1 MCALCALCAVA
12 TRVGAEFDGRIG
24 FCTGNNMDSMSPRY
38 LWLAAIL
45 AFCTLLHSFA
55 TATAQEIRLKKL
67 NTPQTLYAKGK
78 KVEVRSGPGE
88 DYYVTSRTTK
98 GDSFKAF
105 SQTTD
110 GWYGI
115 QPPNG
120 SFSWVRAK
128 DAYLLPGG
136 KVIEVTDS
144 EGVSWIG
151 TSLGTAEQF
160 RWQVKLRQ
168 GEQLTVLGESTQKD
182 SEGNPVLW
190 YRVAPPSGEFRWV
203 HESQVTLDANEVSKT
218 DSPISAVEQNSGD
231 VVLASA
237 EISNSLF
244 PASYQENG
252 PEAEEVTPTEEPA
265 ENGVFDDLPPKKPG
279 SILENPEEIVAEEYL
294 GDEIYEG
301 EIIVEDGS
309 VFYEDGGVV
318 YEDGGVVYEDGGVV
332 YEDGG
337 VVYEE
342 GGVIYEEAAKPKR
355 RWDGWHAFELGDDGL
370 RCTWL
375 ERLIGRRGPMQDPL
389 AHDPFCLKMP
399 KPVHKSALVRPRI
412 VQPAYETRV
421 QNSTSGYVPPQPLD
435 RLEPWTDPN
444 LLERNRLKGYPQ
456 AGAESERRPPLTA
469 SLRDSLSRLGSRFGS
484 QTDSFGADA
493 YATSPNAIDTGIG
506 MGSSV
511 GNPALLASNASR
523 FPQASAGT
531 GSFDWYG
538 VKDSSANRA
547 APASDLSISSE
558 LDQLQ
563 LALSEMVT
571 KPTGQWNLE
580 PIRSRV
586 TQFVEH
592 GATPIERGQARLLLE
607 RIDEFQQHAHRSA
620 FVPGANF
627 TVVLPSSTDAN
638 SSNASF
644 VSRTSST
651 PAVSKAAYQGTE
663 SSPFS
668 KNPSFFTA
676 TGYLVQTLMAGPGQP
691 THALTDQQGQVIAYV
706 SGLPGMNLN
715 LNLNQPVGV
724 KGLRGYLPQLQK
736 THIRAERIVRLK

>member
-1 MCALCALCAVA
+1 RM
-12 TRVGAEFDGRIG
+12 GAEYGGQID
-24 FCTGNNMDSMSPRY
+24 FCMGNNMDSMSPRY
-38 LWLAAIL
+38 LRLAAIL
-45 AFCTLLHSFA
+45 AFCTLLHSSVI
-55 TATAQEIRLKKL
+55 ATAQEIRLKKL
-67 NTPQTLYAKGK
+67 DTPQTLYATDK

-88 DYYVTSRTTK
+88 DYYATSQTTK

-136 KVIEVTDS
+136 KVIEATDS
-144 EGVSWIG
+144 EAVSWIG
-151 TSLGTAEQF
+151 TSLGTAKQF
-160 RWQVKLRQ
+160 RWQVKLQQ

-203 HESQVTLDANEVSKT
+203 HESHVTLDAKEVANT
-218 DSPISAVEQNSGD
+218 ASPASAAEQNSGD

-237 EISNSLF
+237 ETSSGLA

-252 PEAEEVTPTEEPA
+252 SEAEEVAPTEEPA

-301 EIIVEDGS
+301 EIIVDDGS

-318 YEDGGVVYEDGGVV
+318 YED
-332 YEDGG
+332 
-337 VVYEE
+337 

-389 AHDPFCLKMP
+389 SHDPFSLKMP
-399 KPVHKSALVRPRI
+399 KPVRKTAQVRPRI
-412 VQPAYETRV
+412 VQPAYESRG

-435 RLEPWTDPN
+435 RLEPWRDPN
-444 LLERNRLKGYPQ
+444 LLEQNRLRGYPQ

-469 SLRDSLSRLGSRFGS
+469 RLRDSLSRLGSGFGR
-484 QTDSFGADA
+484 QADPL
-493 YATSPNAIDTGIG
+493 ATGGFATRPNAIDTGIG

-511 GNPALLASNASR
+511 GNSALLASNASSP
-523 FPQASAGT
+523 PQASAGN

-538 VKDSSANRA
+538 VKDSSVVQA
-547 APASDLSISSE
+547 ATPASDLSVSSE

-580 PIRSRV
+580 PLRSRA

-620 FVPGANF
+620 FVPGANLRASRP
-627 TVVLPSSTDAN
+627 TSPAPSVTT
-638 SSNASF
+638 ASF
-644 VSRTSST
+644 VPRSSST
-651 PAVSKAAYQGTE
+651 PAVSTAAYQSPT
-663 SSPFS
+663 SSPS
-668 KNPSFFTA
+668 STNLNSFTA
-676 TGYLVQTLMAGPGQP
+676 TGYLVQTVMAGPGQP

-715 LNLNQPVGV
+715 LNLNQPVGI

-736 THIRAERIVRLK
+736 AHVRAERIVRLK

>member
-1 MCALCALCAVA
+1 
-12 TRVGAEFDGRIG
+12 
-24 FCTGNNMDSMSPRY
+24 MDIMSPRY
-38 LWLAAIL
+38 LRLAAIL
-45 AFCTLLHSFA
+45 AFCTLLHSSA
-55 TATAQEIRLKKL
+55 TVAAQEIRLKKL
-67 NTPQTLYAKGK
+67 EAPQTLYASGK

-88 DYYVTSRTTK
+88 DYYATSRTAL
-98 GDSFKAF
+98 GDSLKAF

-144 EGVSWIG
+144 EAVSWIG
-151 TSLGTAEQF
+151 TSLGTAKQF
-160 RWQVKLRQ
+160 RWQVKLQQ

-203 HESQVTLDANEVSKT
+203 HESHVTLDVAEVSKT
-218 DSPISAVEQNSGD
+218 DSPTSAARKTSGN
-231 VVLASA
+231 VVLAGA
-237 EISNSLF
+237 ETSSSLI
-244 PASYQENG
+244 PASYQESG
-252 PEAEEVTPTEEPA
+252 SEGEEVTPTEEPA

-301 EIIVEDGS
+301 EIIVDDGS

-318 YEDGGVVYEDGGVV
+318 YEDGGV
-332 YEDGG
+332 
-337 VVYEE
+337 
-342 GGVIYEEAAKPKR
+342 IYEGAAKPKR

-389 AHDPFCLKMP
+389 AHDPFSLTMP
-399 KPVHKSALVRPRI
+399 KPVRKTAQVRPRI
-412 VQPAYETRV
+412 VQPAYETRG

-435 RLEPWTDPN
+435 RLEPWRDPN
-444 LLERNRLKGYPQ
+444 LLEQNRLRGYPQ
-456 AGAESERRPPLTA
+456 AGSESGRRPPLTA
-469 SLRDSLSRLGSRFGS
+469 SLRDSLSRLGSRLGG
-484 QTDSFGADA
+484 QADSLAADGFS
-493 YATSPNAIDTGIG
+493 TSPSAIDTGIG

-511 GNPALLASNASR
+511 GNSALLASNASS
-523 FPQASAGT
+523 PTQEAPTST
-531 GSFDWYG
+531 GRFDWYG
-538 VKDSSANRA
+538 VKDSNGVPAV
-547 APASDLSISSE
+547 APVSDLSVNSE

-571 KPTGQWNLE
+571 KPTAQWNLE
-580 PIRSRV
+580 PIRSRA

-607 RIDEFQQHAHRSA
+607 RIDEFQKHAHRSA
-620 FVPGANF
+620 FVPGAN
-627 TVVLPSSTDAN
+627 VRAGLPASQGTSVST
-638 SSNASF
+638 ASF
-644 VSRTSST
+644 VPRSSST
-651 PAVSKAAYQGTE
+651 PAVITAAHQSPTISA
-663 SSPFS
+663 SSTNLNS
-668 KNPSFFTA
+668 FTA
-676 TGYLVQTLMAGPGQP
+676 TGYLVQTMMAGPGQP

-715 LNLNQPVGV
+715 LNLNQPVGI

-736 THIRAERIVRLK
+736 AHVLAERIVRLK

>member
-1 MCALCALCAVA
+1 MCFLCAVA

-88 DYYVTSRTTK
+88 DYYATSRTTK

-115 QPPNG
+115 RPPNG

-151 TSLGTAEQF
+151 TSLGTAKRF
-160 RWQVKLRQ
+160 RWQVKLQQ
-168 GEQLTVLGESTQKD
+168 GEQLTVLGESTQND

-203 HESQVTLDANEVSKT
+203 HESQVTLDANEVSKK
-218 DSPISAVEQNSGD
+218 DLPISTDEQNSGV

-237 EISNSLF
+237 EKSSSLI

-252 PEAEEVTPTEEPA
+252 SEDEEVTPTEEPA
-265 ENGVFDDLPPKKPG
+265 EDGVFDDLPPKKPG
-279 SILENPEEIVAEEYL
+279 SILDNPEEIIAEEYL

-301 EIIVEDGS
+301 EIIVDDGS
-309 VFYEDGGVV
+309 IFYEDGGAV
-318 YEDGGVVYEDGGVV
+318 YED
-332 YEDGG
+332 
-337 VVYEE
+337 

-389 AHDPFCLKMP
+389 AHDPFSLKMP
-399 KPVHKSALVRPRI
+399 KPVHKSAPVRPRI
-412 VQPAYETRV
+412 VQPAYETRG

-444 LLERNRLKGYPQ
+444 LLEHNRLRGYPQ
-456 AGAESERRPPLTA
+456 AGAESELRPPLTA

-484 QTDSFGADA
+484 QTDSLGADA
-493 YATSPNAIDTGIG
+493 YATSPSAIDTGVG

-511 GNPALLASNASR
+511 RNSAFLASNASSL
-523 FPQASAGT
+523 PQASSGT

-627 TVVLPSSTDAN
+627 RVGLPSSAGRNIST
-638 SSNASF
+638 ASF
-644 VSRTSST
+644 VPRNSST
-651 PAVSKAAYQGTE
+651 PAVSKAAYQGPE
-663 SSPFS
+663 SSPS
-668 KNPSFFTA
+668 STNLSSFTA
-676 TGYLVQTLMAGPGQP
+676 TGYLVQTIMAGPGQP

>member
-1 MCALCALCAVA
+1 MRSLRALYVPL
-12 TRVGAEFDGRIG
+12 RLEWGAEYDGRID

-38 LWLAAIL
+38 LRLAAIL
-45 AFCTLLHSFA
+45 AFCTLLHSSA
-55 TATAQEIRLKKL
+55 TATAQEIRLKQL
-67 NTPQTLYAKGK
+67 DTPQTLYATGK

-88 DYYVTSRTTK
+88 DYYATSRTTK

-136 KVIEVTDS
+136 KVIEATDS
-144 EGVSWIG
+144 EAVSWIG
-151 TSLGTAEQF
+151 TSLGTAKQF
-160 RWQVKLRQ
+160 RWQVKLQQ

-203 HESQVTLDANEVSKT
+203 HESHVTLDATEVSKT
-218 DSPISAVEQNSGD
+218 ASPTSAAEQNSGD

-237 EISNSLF
+237 ETSSSLIS
-244 PASYQENG
+244 ASYQENG
-252 PEAEEVTPTEEPA
+252 SEAEEVAPTEEPA
-265 ENGVFDDLPPKKPG
+265 ENGVFDDLPRKKPG

-301 EIIVEDGS
+301 EIIVDDGS
-309 VFYEDGGVV
+309 VFYEDGALVYEDSGVV
-318 YEDGGVVYEDGGVV
+318 YED
-332 YEDGG
+332 
-337 VVYEE
+337 

-389 AHDPFCLKMP
+389 AHDPFSLKMP
-399 KPVHKSALVRPRI
+399 KPVRKAAQVRPRI
-412 VQPAYETRV
+412 VQPAYETRG

-435 RLEPWTDPN
+435 RLEPWRDPN
-444 LLERNRLKGYPQ
+444 LLEQNRLRGYPQ

-469 SLRDSLSRLGSRFGS
+469 SLRDSLSRLGSGVER
-484 QTDSFGADA
+484 QTDSLSADGF
-493 YATSPNAIDTGIG
+493 ATSRNAIDTGIG

-511 GNPALLASNASR
+511 GNSALLASNASSP
-523 FPQASAGT
+523 PQASAGT

-538 VKDSSANRA
+538 VKDSSGVQA
-547 APASDLSISSE
+547 ATHASDLSVSSE

-580 PIRSRV
+580 PIRSRA

-620 FVPGANF
+620 FVPGANLRASRP
-627 TVVLPSSTDAN
+627 TSPGPSVTT
-638 SSNASF
+638 ASF
-644 VSRTSST
+644 VPRSTSA
-651 PAVSKAAYQGTE
+651 PAVSTAAYQSPS
-663 SSPFS
+663 SSPS
-668 KNPSFFTA
+668 NTTLNSFTA
-676 TGYLVQTLMAGPGQP
+676 TGYLVQTIMAGPGQP

-715 LNLNQPVGV
+715 LNLNQPVGI

-736 THIRAERIVRLK
+736 AHVRAERIVRLK